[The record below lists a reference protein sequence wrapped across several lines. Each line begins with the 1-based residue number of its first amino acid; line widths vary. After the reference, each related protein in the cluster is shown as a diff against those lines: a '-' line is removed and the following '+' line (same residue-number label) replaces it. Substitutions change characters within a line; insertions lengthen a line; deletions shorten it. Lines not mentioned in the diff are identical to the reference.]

1 MVVDTSVLLHIAF
14 REVGWQ
20 ESIRFLSRQPRLA
33 LSAVSLVEAHAVIRG
48 RGRGNP
54 EEVVDALLATLE
66 VGVVSFDV
74 AQARGA
80 RRALSRY
87 GKGQG
92 HPAQLN
98 FGDVAVYA
106 LAAHLGE
113 VLAFVG
119 EDFSRTDLTCVALP
133 LL

>member
-33 LSAVSLVEAHAVIRG
+33 LSAVSLVETHAVIRG
-48 RGRGNP
+48 RGRSDP
-54 EEVVDALLATLE
+54 EEVVDALLTTLE
-66 VGVVSFDV
+66 VEVVSFDV
-74 AQARGA
+74 AQARAA
-80 RRALSRY
+80 RQAYSRY

-133 LL
+133 L